1 MIKELPSGLV
11 NFVLTNRVVVES
23 VTNIISIHI

>member
-11 NFVLTNRVVVES
+11 NFVLTNHVVVES